1 MVKVFELVVAAFISL
16 LFLSILKEAIFTKS
30 INFPEEKVSY
40 DSQPI
45 AFVFILLLVIVLSLI
60 CVCASFIMFK
70 QYFF

>member
-1 MVKVFELVVAAFISL
+1 MVEVFELVVAAFISL
-16 LFLSILKEAIFTKS
+16 LFLSILKEAIFTKA
-30 INFPEEKVSY
+30 INLSNEKVSY

-60 CVCASFIMFK
+60 CVYASFIMFK